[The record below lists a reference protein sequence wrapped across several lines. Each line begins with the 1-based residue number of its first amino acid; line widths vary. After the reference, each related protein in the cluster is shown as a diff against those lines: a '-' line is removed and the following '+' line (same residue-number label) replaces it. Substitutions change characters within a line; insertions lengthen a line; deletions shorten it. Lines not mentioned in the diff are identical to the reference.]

1 MSIHVRKVASG
12 LRNLADEIAMHDRLV
27 DTVQWYQR
35 EREPDGTA
43 YHPVPIVPMAIHD
56 ALCTSLAVVV
66 HDEQAELVV
75 CDRCQLAVENGA
87 A

>member
-12 LRNLADEIAMHDRLV
+12 LRNLADEIAMHDRLISV
-27 DTVQWYQR
+27 VEWYQR
-35 EREPDGTA
+35 ERDEDGTS
-43 YHPVPIVPMAIHD
+43 YNPTPIVPMPIHD
-56 ALCTSLAVVV
+56 ALCPALSVVL
-66 HDEQAELVV
+66 HDEQQELVI